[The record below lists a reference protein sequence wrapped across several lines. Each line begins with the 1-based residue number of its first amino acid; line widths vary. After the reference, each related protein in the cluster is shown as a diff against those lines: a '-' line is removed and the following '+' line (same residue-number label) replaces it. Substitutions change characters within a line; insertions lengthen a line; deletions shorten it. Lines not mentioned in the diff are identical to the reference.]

1 MPAPT
6 VVALASGHEEAC
18 ALLASMEARRAVEA
32 ADLLTGVLRQ
42 QWLLRRQ
49 RALLCLLLT
58 MYLETRRGTTPE
70 VESEAA
76 VAD

>member
-6 VVALASGHEEAC
+6 IVALASGHEEAC

-58 MYLETRRGTTPE
+58 MYLESKT
-70 VESEAA
+70 EAA
-76 VAD
+76 REGNPEAA

>member
-6 VVALASGHEEAC
+6 IVALAEGHEEVC
-18 ALLASMEARRAVEA
+18 ALLAGLEARRAVEA

-58 MYLETRRGTTPE
+58 MYLETRT
-70 VESEAA
+70 EAA
-76 VAD
+76 RGDSPEAA

>member
-6 VVALASGHEEAC
+6 IVALAEGHEEVC
-18 ALLASMEARRAVEA
+18 ALLAGLEARRAAEA

-49 RALLCLLLT
+49 RALLCLLLNL
-58 MYLETRRGTTPE
+58 YLESKT
-70 VESEAA
+70 EAA
-76 VAD
+76 RDGNPEAA